1 MKAINEISC
10 TRRDKQPTVS
20 YPPTSM
26 AGRRESERETETET
40 ERQTDRQ
47 TDRDRETTNTKTL
60 ISSID
65 IHFRQHKLYGKTSAE
80 FTSYSHV
87 LTSHINIII
96 SH

>member
-40 ERQTDRQ
+40 ERQRQRDRDIDRQTETDRQRQ
-47 TDRDRETTNTKTL
+47 TDRETERANYL
-60 ISSID
+60 
-65 IHFRQHKLYGKTSAE
+65 RQFLKP
-80 FTSYSHV
+80 YSHKHT
-87 LTSHINIII
+87 L
-96 SH
+96 